1 MTMIAVLFFAD
12 VIALNTNVFLLVHK
26 KRCTQRRSFFFLLFF
41 FWCNTFTFTFEYK
54 MVCIWVFFVSL

>member
-26 KRCTQRRSFFFLLFF
+26 KWCTQRRSFFSSFSFSDATHSLLHLNTKWYVFEFFLFR
-41 FWCNTFTFTFEYK
+41 
-54 MVCIWVFFVSL
+54 